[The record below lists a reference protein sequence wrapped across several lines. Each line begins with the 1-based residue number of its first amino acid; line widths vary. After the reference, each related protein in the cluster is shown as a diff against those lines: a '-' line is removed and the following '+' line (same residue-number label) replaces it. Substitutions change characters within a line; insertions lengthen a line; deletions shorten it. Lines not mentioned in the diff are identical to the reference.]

1 MEKNENV
8 LKDIVSQLMIEAKPK
23 QPYILFLV

>member
-1 MEKNENV
+1 MTKNENV
-8 LKDIVSQLMIEAKPK
+8 LKDIVSQLMIETKPK